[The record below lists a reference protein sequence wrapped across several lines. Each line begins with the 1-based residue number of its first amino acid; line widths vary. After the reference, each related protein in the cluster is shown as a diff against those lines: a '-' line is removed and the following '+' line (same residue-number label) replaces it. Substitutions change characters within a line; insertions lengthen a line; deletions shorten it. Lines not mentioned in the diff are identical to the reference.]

1 MKRHAKLAVCLLLA
15 IGLAGCGLK
24 DGTYTARLA
33 DFDSLG
39 YQDYLTVTVAGGAI
53 QSAEFD
59 ALDAAGQK
67 KSEDERYARLM
78 QPVTGATPQLVS
90 SHYAELLLGAKS
102 AGKVQV
108 DAVSG
113 ATVSSRAFKALWQA
127 LDKPMKKGLSEPVT
141 VPNPP
146 ELPLASGSE

>member
-15 IGLAGCGLK
+15 GCLAGCGLK

-39 YQDYLTVTVAGGAI
+39 YQDYLTVTVADGVI

-90 SHYAELLLGAKS
+90 SHYAELLVGAKS

-127 LDKPMKKGLSEPVT
+127 LDKPMKKGLSDPVT

-146 ELPLASGSE
+146 EFIPASGSE

>member
-1 MKRHAKLAVCLLLA
+1 M
-15 IGLAGCGLK
+15 
-24 DGTYTARLA
+24 
-33 DFDSLG
+33 
-39 YQDYLTVTVAGGAI
+39 AGGAI